1 MLERKKNIS
10 LYVFSDFA
18 LSLVAVIAYN
28 LFSPINLLKIIEIWG
43 IPISGFQLVRALIL
57 VPLFWCCLYFFSG
70 SYKKSLYEKS
80 RLSELIASL
89 LHSLLGCIVLYFIPS
104 FRNML
109 DVKQFFLY
117 LMLQVFLISIGR
129 TLLLFQTKKTLKR
142 GQVYFNTL
150 LVGNNIKSVTIFSA
164 LDRNFRYLGFKT
176 VGFCSA
182 YPNEIRN
189 GLAKWLPHL
198 GNIHQVKN
206 IVEEYQIERVIISID
221 KKDNHLIE
229 EIIGSLTE
237 KEIDIKLIPDTIDI
251 LAGSVK
257 SSNILGAMLID
268 IQSTSLSDREQQIKR
283 LIDIIVS
290 LTGIILLSPLLLFIT
305 FRTIFSSSGSAFYQQ
320 ERIGFK
326 GKPFTIYKFRSMFSD
341 AEKNGP
347 TLSNY
352 LDDRITPW
360 GKTMRKWRLDEL
372 PQLWNILIGNMS
384 LVGPSPER
392 KPYIDLLLSKTPY
405 YRYLFK
411 AKPGL
416 TSWGMVQFGY
426 ASNIDEMVERM
437 QYDLIYIENASL
449 LLDFK
454 IMMHT
459 IRIIISGKAK

>member
-1 MLERKKNIS
+1 MQHRKKNIS
-10 LYVFSDFA
+10 LYISSDYT
-18 LSLVAVIAYN
+18 LSLIATIAYN
-28 LFSPINLLKIIEIWG
+28 LYFPNNLLEVIDVFG
-43 IPISGFQLVRALIL
+43 IPISGTRLVRSVILI
-57 VPLFWCCLYFFSG
+57 PLFWCCLYFFTG
-70 SYKKSLYEKS
+70 SYNKSLYEKS
-80 RLSELIASL
+80 RLSELSASL
-89 LHSLLGCIVLYFIPS
+89 LHSFFGCIILYFIPS
-104 FRNML
+104 FSNMYG
-109 DVKQFFLY
+109 VQQFFIY
-117 LMLQVFLISIGR
+117 LIIQVALISTGR
-129 TLLLFQTKKTLKR
+129 TILLFQTKKTLKK

-150 LVGNNIKSVTIFSA
+150 MVGNNIKSVNIFSA

-176 VGFCSA
+176 VGFCSVYA
-182 YPNEIRN
+182 DEMRN

-198 GNIHQVKN
+198 GNIHQVKT
-206 IVEEYQIERVIISID
+206 IVEEYHIERVIISID
-221 KKDNHLIE
+221 KKDKHLIE
-229 EIIGSLTE
+229 ALISSLTE

-268 IQSTSLSDREQQIKR
+268 IQTAALSAREQHIKR
-283 LIDIIVS
+283 LIDIVVAMIGLIV
-290 LTGIILLSPLLLFIT
+290 LSPLLVCFAI
-305 FRTIFSSSGSAFYQQ
+305 RTVFSSSGGAIYHQ
-320 ERIGFK
+320 ERIGYK

-347 TLSNY
+347 ALSS
-352 LDDRITPW
+352 DFDERITPW

-384 LVGPSPER
+384 LVGPRPER
-392 KPYIDLLLSKTPY
+392 KPYIDLLLCKTPY

-426 ASNIDEMVERM
+426 ATSIDEMVERM

-459 IRIIISGKAK
+459 LRIILSGKGK